1 MSQGCRAQ
9 KKTEQLVFSCTG
21 ACWEICSSFVHTL
34 LMDGVLKE
42 SGCFNGVFIIEK
54 LQSQT
59 IKRPEG

>member
-1 MSQGCRAQ
+1 MVH
-9 KKTEQLVFSCTG
+9 QLVFSCTG
-21 ACWEICSSFVHTL
+21 ACWEICSSFVHLL

-59 IKRPEG
+59 IKHPEG